1 MKLGRLF
8 AGSLLALGVSASV
21 AFAQSTGP
29 APGGGS
35 TAPTP
40 GGGASGGSATP
51 TVPTDLD
58 LPLEKPEYQGPPI
71 PPAPTPPPPPPD
83 DPRDTPPP
91 TIYGEEIVSENDT
104 LIYVIDRSGSM
115 DWDEASYVD
124 LDGRRRTGTRME
136 RAKAEISRSIMGLS
150 QNFRFNIV
158 GFDCG
163 TVQWRSNMVPAD
175 DANKQSALAWVR
187 RLEPQGATGTGPAVA
202 LGLRNRDNK
211 LVVLL
216 TDGAPNCGVPE
227 YDNSW
232 SYSENNTMNGHR
244 RMISNA
250 NTQGAKINV
259 FGIAASGTY
268 RRFCQNVASD
278 SGGSYTDVP

>member
-1 MKLGRLF
+1 MQLTRRLV
-8 AGSLLALGVSASV
+8 GSLLVLALSATTT
-21 AFAQSTGP
+21 FAQSTGP
-29 APGGGS
+29 AAGGGGS
-35 TAPTP
+35 SAGP
-40 GGGASGGSATP
+40 GGASGGSGTP
-51 TVPTDLD
+51 TIPTDLD
-58 LPLEKPEYQGPPI
+58 LPMEKPEYQAPPT

-91 TIYGEEIVSENDT
+91 TIFGEEIVSENDT

-115 DWDEASYVD
+115 DWDNASYVD
-124 LDGRRRTGTRME
+124 VDGHRRTGTRME
-136 RAKAEISRSIMGLS
+136 RAKAEISRSILGLS

-163 TVQWRSNMVPAD
+163 TVQWQSSLVPAND
-175 DANKQSALAWVR
+175 GNKQSALAWVR
-187 RLEPQGATGTGPAVA
+187 RLQPQGATGTGPAVA
-202 LGLRNRDNK
+202 LGLRNRENK

-227 YDNSW
+227 YDDSW
-232 SYSENNTMNGHR
+232 SYSESNVMNGHR
-244 RMISNA
+244 RMISTA